1 MNGSSTTWHGLRV
14 NATDRQ
20 PWWHNP
26 WNVGSLAVCLVVI
39 GFSTGF
45 FVGGADAQPD
55 HPGEDSVDV
64 GFLRDMAIH
73 HDQAIAMA
81 YIYLDKDTP
90 EDDKVIRTIA
100 YEIARNQ
107 QYEVGIM
114 VQALAGWGY
123 VAQNPDEVVMRWMG
137 MALPEEQM
145 PGMASDEQIDALRA
159 ATGSEATD
167 LFIELMVA
175 HHEAG
180 AAMADFAAERAETGT
195 TENLARN
202 FAAAQRGEIAELAE
216 LAGG

>member
-1 MNGSSTTWHGLRV
+1 
-14 NATDRQ
+14 
-20 PWWHNP
+20 
-26 WNVGSLAVCLVVI
+26 
-39 GFSTGF
+39 
-45 FVGGADAQPD
+45 
-55 HPGEDSVDV
+55 VDV

-81 YIYLDKDTP
+81 YIYLDKDVP
-90 EDDKVIRTIA
+90 ADDEVIRTIA

-180 AAMADFAAERAETGT
+180 VAMADFAAERAETGT
-195 TENLARN
+195 AKNLARN